1 MCEWVIQHLCLIPS
15 ACMLVSVTPLCLRTC
30 IHIRRFSSFWIR
42 NMGLGKCF
50 GRGSLA
56 GGQKKER
63 GREGGREGG
72 QKKERGGGGGGGGG
86 GERGREGQNMKK
98 EVREK
103 KEEYTVF
110 GD

>member
-1 MCEWVIQHLCLIPS
+1 MAKMDLRFPLAMSGQCMGEGERVRGEDGVGVGVRVMVVGEMCEWVIQHLCLIPS

-56 GGQKKER
+56 GG
-63 GREGGREGG
+63 
-72 QKKERGGGGGGGGG
+72 
-86 GERGREGQNMKK
+86 
-98 EVREK
+98 
-103 KEEYTVF
+103 
-110 GD
+110 